1 MVIEQSINTEFIKLE
16 SLLKLTAVCS
26 SGGEAKMVI
35 QNEMISVNG
44 EICTQR
50 GKKIRSGD
58 LVEFQDT
65 QIRVV

>member
-1 MVIEQSINTEFIKLE
+1 MIIEQKITTDFIKLE
-16 SLLKLTAVCS
+16 SLLKLTAICS

-35 QNEMISVNG
+35 LDEMISVNG
-44 EICTQR
+44 EVCTQR